1 MALRPENVR
10 AHTFIDAQNLYV
22 AVKESFKYQLPNFDP
37 IKLSR
42 AITDMIPG
50 RELVKVHLYTG
61 MHSREENSFWHDY
74 WRNKLRALED
84 NPLVSIFTKP
94 LLYHDIK
101 VRDESGRE
109 FSVRRAA
116 EKGIDLRIG
125 LDLVRLAVN
134 GAYDVAI
141 IFSQDSDL
149 EEAVNEV
156 HAIRQYF
163 DRWIY
168 LESAFPEN
176 IARGPRGIR
185 NTQWR
190 IITQEMY
197 DACIDPRDYRPFP
210 TSRPADSQEE

>member
-1 MALRPENVR
+1 MAQRPGRIRV
-10 AHTFIDAQNLYV
+10 HTFIDVQNLYV
-22 AVKESFKYQLPNFDP
+22 AVKEAFKYQLPNFDP
-37 IKLSR
+37 VKLSQSVTS
-42 AITDMIPG
+42 IMPN
-50 RELVKVHLYTG
+50 RELAMVHLYTG
-61 MHSREENSFWHDY
+61 IHSREENPFWHDF
-74 WRNKLRALED
+74 WRNKLHSLED
-84 NPLVSIFTKP
+84 DPLVTVFTKQ
-94 LLYHDIK
+94 LKYRDIK
-101 VRDESGRE
+101 VRNEEGKE
-109 FSVRRAA
+109 FTAKRAE

-163 DRWIY
+163 DRWIF
-168 LESAFPEN
+168 LECAFPEN
-176 IARGPRGIR
+176 PGRPPHGIR

-190 IITQEMY
+190 VFTQENY

-210 TSRPADSQEE
+210 TAKPAE

>member
-1 MALRPENVR
+1 MAVRPERIRV
-10 AHTFIDAQNLYV
+10 HTFIDVQNLYV
-22 AVKESFKYQLPNFDP
+22 AVKEGFRYQLPNFDP
-37 IKLSR
+37 IKLSQ
-42 AITDMIPG
+42 AITDIMPN

-61 MHSREENSFWHDY
+61 IHSREENAFWHDF
-74 WRNKLRALED
+74 WRNKLRALEE
-84 NPLVSIFTKP
+84 NPLISIFTKQ
-94 LLYHDIK
+94 LLYRDIK
-101 VRDESGRE
+101 VRDKSGKE

-134 GAYDVAI
+134 SAYDVAI

-163 DRWIY
+163 DRWIF
-168 LESAFPEN
+168 LECAFPEN
-176 IARGPRGIR
+176 PDRPPRGIR

-190 IITQEMY
+190 VITQEMY
-197 DACIDPRDYRPFP
+197 NKCVDPRDYRPFP
-210 TSRPADSQEE
+210 TAKPTDDL

>member
-1 MALRPENVR
+1 MALRPQRVR
-10 AHTFIDAQNLYV
+10 VHTFIDAQNLYV

-37 IKLSR
+37 VKLSE
-42 AITDMIPG
+42 AVTNMMPN
-50 RELVKVHLYTG
+50 RELAKVHLYTG
-61 MHSREENSFWHDY
+61 IHAREENQFWHDY
-74 WRNKLRALED
+74 WRNKLRALEND
-84 NPLVSIFTKP
+84 PLVNVFTKT

-101 VRDESGRE
+101 VKDESGRE
-109 FSVRRAA
+109 FSVRRAE

-134 GAYDVAI
+134 GTYDVAI

-156 HAIRQYF
+156 HTIRQYF

-176 IARGPRGIR
+176 PTKLPRGIR

-190 IITQEMY
+190 MIVQDIY
-197 DACIDPRDYRPFP
+197 DACIDPQDYRPFP
-210 TSRPADSQEE
+210 TSRPADFQD

>member
-1 MALRPENVR
+1 MPVKPQKIRV
-10 AHTFIDAQNLYV
+10 HTFIDAQNLYV
-22 AVKESFKYQLPNFDP
+22 AVKEGFRYQMPSFDPVRLSQAVTDMLPNR
-37 IKLSR
+37 KL
-42 AITDMIPG
+42 
-50 RELVKVHLYTG
+50 EKVHLYTG
-61 MHSREENSFWHDY
+61 IHEREENAFWHDY
-74 WRNKLRALED
+74 WRNKLRALEN
-84 NPLVSIFTKP
+84 NPMATVFTKP
-94 LLYHDIK
+94 LRYRDIS

-109 FSVRRAA
+109 FNVRRAE

-168 LESAFPEN
+168 MECAFPEHPEKP
-176 IARGPRGIR
+176 PRGIR

-190 IITQEMY
+190 VISKEMY
-197 DACIDPRDYRPFP
+197 DACIDPRDYRPYP
-210 TSRPADSQEE
+210 TSRPTNANG